1 MRTSPWI
8 QESVNCKDPEERL
21 SKEIQE
27 FITYIQPTKKEAQLR
42 NEALSQVTK
51 IVKEEFPSSSI
62 HAYGSI
68 ITGLELPCSDVDIC
82 VKIPREMS
90 TDTIAFSLR
99 QLRKAM
105 LKKRL
110 TTYARTNV
118 VARPNMKVPVFALS
132 LNDSDIEVDICIN
145 NDAPSTATT
154 IKWLEEYSLLKP
166 LFLVL
171 KHGLSSLMLDNHPT
185 FYMMDTKRNGMA
197 SFTLICLIVRFFQ
210 MEEDKGVKIEDLSLG
225 NTLLRIL
232 KYWSEFD
239 FVHTGIFLKNKG
251 GFFKKD
257 TKSTNSPL
265 KNPEVIAVEDPD
277 NEDVNVARSSTKI
290 DKIISGLKKAYQL
303 LDERLKTS
311 EQDSL
316 LSSFILLPA
325 NVGDQRPCGKQY
337 VLEGLGNFHLSNSRP
352 SRMAIRHALNKEDKR
367 KGYSGKR
374 GRYEDESGRR
384 SRHEDDSGR
393 RSRYE
398 DRPGKK
404 GNYDGHSNH
413 NGKRKRQFQSDPAE
427 SSTSKNSKRYKHAV
441 SRYNKNRP

>member
-1 MRTSPWI
+1 MKTSPWV
-8 QESVNCKDPEERL
+8 QESAKCKDPEERL

-27 FITYIQPTKKEAQLR
+27 FTTYIQPTKKEAQLR
-42 NEALSQVTK
+42 NEALSQVTNV
-51 IVKEEFPSSSI
+51 VKEEFPTSTI

-110 TTYARTNV
+110 TTFAKTNV
-118 VARPNMKVPVFALS
+118 IARPNMKVPVFALS

-154 IKWLEEYSLLKP
+154 IKWLIEYSLLKP

-171 KHGLSSLMLDNHPT
+171 KHGLSSLTIDNHPT

-197 SFTLICLIVRFFQ
+197 SFTLICLLVRFFQ
-210 MEEDKGVKIEDLSLG
+210 MEEENGVKIEDLSLG
-225 NTLLRIL
+225 NTLLRFL
-232 KYWSEFD
+232 KYWSGFD
-239 FVHTGIFLKNKG
+239 YVHTGILVKDNG

-290 DKIISGLKKAYQL
+290 DKIVSGLKKAYLL
-303 LDERLKTS
+303 LDERLKSS
-311 EQDSL
+311 EHDSL
-316 LSSFILLPA
+316 LSSFILLPG

-337 VLEGLGNFHLSNSRP
+337 VLEGLGNFHSSNSRP
-352 SRMAIRHALNKEDKR
+352 SRVAIRHALNKEDKR

-374 GRYEDESGRR
+374 DRYD
-384 SRHEDDSGR
+384 
-393 RSRYE
+393 
-398 DRPGKK
+398 DRPSKK
-404 GNYDGHSNH
+404 RNHDGHSNH
-413 NGKRKRQFQSDPAE
+413 NGNRKRQYQSDPAE
-427 SSTSKNSKRYKHAV
+427 SSNSRNSKRYKHAV
-441 SRYNKNRP
+441 ERYNKHRS